1 MEPAGAV
8 NRKLVTFWSQMAQNG
23 TQRALEPRNAWT
35 IWNKCLNW
43 LLAIRTDHYEPFSAQ
58 EKVKFGVQKVLKWPK
73 LAKNGPERLEQVGTN
88 VGTGCSPS
96 GLITI
101 NPLQHKKRPNFVS
114 RRSQNGHYWL
124 KMAQNDTKWPKMA
137 LSRLW
142 SPERLELVGT
152 NIGTGCSPSRL
163 ITMNPFQHKER
174 PNSVS
179 RRSENG
185 QKLPNMAPQMPFW
198 AILVW
203 NGSFED
209 IAFSGWPEEVK

>member
-1 MEPAGAV
+1 
-8 NRKLVTFWSQMAQNG
+8 MAQNG
-23 TQRALEPRNAWT
+23 TVGALEPRKAGT
-35 IWNKCLNW
+35 SWNKCWNR
-43 LLAIRTDHYEPFSAQ
+43 LLTIRTDHHKPFTAQ
-58 EKVKFGVQKVLKWPK
+58 EKAKFCVQKVP
-73 LAKNGPERLEQVGTN
+73 
-88 VGTGCSPS
+88 
-96 GLITI
+96 
-101 NPLQHKKRPNFVS
+101 
-114 RRSQNGHYWL
+114 NGHYWL

-179 RRSENG
+179 RRSKNG

-198 AILVW
+198 AILV
-203 NGSFED
+203 
-209 IAFSGWPEEVK
+209 

>member
-1 MEPAGAV
+1 MA
-8 NRKLVTFWSQMAQNG
+8 KISQ
-23 TQRALEPRNAWT
+23 
-35 IWNKCLNW
+35 
-43 LLAIRTDHYEPFSAQ
+43 
-58 EKVKFGVQKVLKWPK
+58 KWPK
-73 LAKNGPERLEQVGTN
+73 MALSGLWSPERLEQVGTN

-163 ITMNPFQHKER
+163 ITRNPFQHKER
-174 PNSVS
+174 PNSLS

-198 AILVW
+198 AILV
-203 NGSFED
+203 
-209 IAFSGWPEEVK
+209 

>member
-1 MEPAGAV
+1 MA
-8 NRKLVTFWSQMAQNG
+8 KISQ
-23 TQRALEPRNAWT
+23 
-35 IWNKCLNW
+35 
-43 LLAIRTDHYEPFSAQ
+43 
-58 EKVKFGVQKVLKWPK
+58 KWPK
-73 LAKNGPERLEQVGTN
+73 MALSGLWSPERLEQVGTN

-137 LSRLW
+137 LLRLW

-179 RRSENG
+179 
-185 QKLPNMAPQMPFW
+185 NMAPQMTFW
-198 AILVW
+198 AILV
-203 NGSFED
+203 
-209 IAFSGWPEEVK
+209 